1 MLFLCPGISVGRE
14 LEEVNGRYSVMISD
28 AVLTK
33 YPEVVGS
40 SPARGANNF
49 MGGFCMDYEFVH
61 VRGHV
66 EVFKNGEFVLS
77 ADTLAEAE
85 RELEECE

>member
-1 MLFLCPGISVGRE
+1 
-14 LEEVNGRYSVMISD
+14 
-28 AVLTK
+28 
-33 YPEVVGS
+33 
-40 SPARGANNF
+40 
-49 MGGFCMDYEFVH
+49 MGYEFIH

-85 RELEECE
+85 RELEGCE